1 MARIAGVKSLHI
13 IPITDANAT
22 SSDIAEYGTLEEVK
36 QFISFSGSLNRAE
49 SAWYS
54 NNRTEESFSSITGAE
69 LEAVVGKLS
78 PAQKA
83 KISGATYST
92 GVMTRKA
99 TDRQAEFGVLV
110 VYELMGTGGGQYA
123 ELYCRTKLAI
133 DTIEGETKTDSITD
147 SPVTISGI
155 ASPLPGGQV
164 VVGYEDTGLTLKTP
178 AELFAEMKKIALT

>member
-13 IPITDANAT
+13 IPITNSSAT
-22 SSDIAEYGTLEEVK
+22 STDIATYGTLEELT
-36 QFISFSGSLNRAE
+36 QFISFSGSLSRAE

-54 NNRTEESFSSITGAE
+54 NNKTEESFSSITGAE

-83 KISGATYST
+83 KLSGATYAS
-92 GVMTRKA
+92 GVMTRRS

-110 VYELMGTGGGQYA
+110 VYELMGAGGGQYA

-133 DTIEGETKTDSITD
+133 DTIEGETKTDSVTD

-155 ASPLPGGQV
+155 AAPLPGGQV
-164 VVGYEDTGLTLKTP
+164 VVSFEDTGSTLKTP
-178 AELFAEMKKIALT
+178 AQLFAEMKKISLA